1 MTDPA
6 PLIYEVALAQRR
18 AYFAARDAVAAPDA
32 ATRSALAHAADTAR
46 AEAAQAIQAIPSDLS
61 SAHRALLAL
70 CRRDALVLRD
80 DGIGWRNA
88 VYRAALARRR
98 GDQGADDLAAD
109 LLVQAPYRTDDERD
123 RLDLLLSDTL
133 LPPVAKG
140 RPHGPLTKSNDAL
153 AAAQAYF
160 EMVGTD
166 PGKSKQKP
174 TTGIKGKDAALAIG
188 GPLGVSARTV
198 LGWVA
203 AYQRSV
209 QVLNAAG
216 HDGVAIMQRQ
226 IRLTR

>member
-1 MTDPA
+1 MTDPVA
-6 PLIYEVALAQRR
+6 TIYAAALARR
-18 AYFAARDAVAAPDA
+18 VATLAERDAA
-32 ATRSALAHAADTAR
+32 ATPDPAIRAALAHAARVAR
-46 AEAAQAIQAIPSDLS
+46 AEQEAAERAFPAGLDL
-61 SAHRALLAL
+61 LDLY
-70 CRRDALVLRD
+70 RRDALVLLD
-80 DGIGWRNA
+80 DGVGWHHA
-88 VYRAALARRR
+88 VYQAAQAQRRR
-98 GDQGADDLAAD
+98 EANSDMLVAD

-216 HDGVAIMQRQ
+216 HDGVAVMTKH
-226 IRLTR
+226 IRLNR